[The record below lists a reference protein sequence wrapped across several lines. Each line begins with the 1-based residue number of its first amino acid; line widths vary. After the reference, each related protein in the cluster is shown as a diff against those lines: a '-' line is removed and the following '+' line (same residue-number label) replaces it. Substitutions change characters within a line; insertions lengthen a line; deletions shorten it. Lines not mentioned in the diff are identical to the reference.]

1 MSFVAVLRAAVSALL
16 LTVFASS
23 HAAEQSAET
32 RGEYLCDECQGLL
45 RVEPGAGSRVRV
57 WLGVGGGSCGGEVL
71 VNSTAAVSGTSLTV
85 PRIENGRRCVTAI
98 RFKGNR
104 ATVSDSCISPES
116 EANSTCAMIGSY
128 TKR

>member
-1 MSFVAVLRAAVSALL
+1 MRFIALQRAVSSVLL
-16 LTVFASS
+16 LTVFASGLAPAQPS
-23 HAAEQSAET
+23 QI

-45 RVEPGAGSRVRV
+45 RVEPGAGSRVKV

-71 VNSTAAVSGTSLTV
+71 VNSAAAVSGSSVTV
-85 PRIENGRRCVTAI
+85 PRTENRRRCVTAI
-98 RFKGNR
+98 RFEGTR

-116 EANSTCAMIGSY
+116 EANSTCAMMGSY